1 MRYDELDGHWL
12 AGEGAEGVRGAGWHA
27 AADDESVLFAG
38 DGVDE
43 DDEDEDDEDD
53 EDEDEDE
60 ETAGDD
66 EEDEDDDDEEEEPA
80 DVE

>member
-43 DDEDEDDEDD
+43 DEDDEDDED

>member
-53 EDEDEDE
+53 EDEDH
-60 ETAGDD
+60 
-66 EEDEDDDDEEEEPA
+66 EDDDDEHEGR
-80 DVE
+80 DDDD